1 MSAPCCT
8 ISNQMKYYTGVFL
21 SELILNELYSGHI
34 PQYRGIVPMYT
45 HEDLCLLR

>member
-21 SELILNELYSGHI
+21 SELILNELYLDTYHNTEGLFQCI
-34 PQYRGIVPMYT
+34 LMKIFV
-45 HEDLCLLR
+45 C